1 VTVTGVVHTETFD
14 GQSIAMPDDRSIIP
28 AATPNAAPRR
38 TFVARLAGLIASWPV
53 IGRATVS
60 RAFAGQ
66 PDRTGLS
73 QPNAALLGALGDA
86 VLPAELGAPGVARA
100 VAEFERWM
108 TGYRPGAEA
117 NHGYGTGK
125 IERLPADPRP
135 AWRAQLEALDV
146 EARRSGGQ
154 SFATLSRERRQSLI
168 RTALAGERGESFP
181 NPLLARHIA
190 LAMLAHFYDSAVAT
204 DLCYDAEIGRQQC
217 RPLAAQREQPVALG
231 RRAR

>member
-146 EARRSGGQ
+146 EAR
-154 SFATLSRERRQSLI
+154 QSLI